1 MKKIILS
8 LIILCIAISANAFD
22 PKSKPVQVI
31 MPFASEFGT
40 TTLEKTVRAS
50 ISRLQKTK

>member
-1 MKKIILS
+1 
-8 LIILCIAISANAFD
+8 
-22 PKSKPVQVI
+22 